1 MKTQPL
7 GGAALRRPLALVAA
21 LLVAAASGNALLA
34 GCGAG
39 NKSEQTAQNQSTT
52 TTTPPA
58 MPTDTSGTA
67 GATGAIDAGAI
78 FKLRCATCHG
88 PTGHGDGPGAV
99 ALNPKPRNYHD
110 KAYMSTRTD
119 EQLYNSIY
127 NGKSQM
133 PAWGKLGTLTPDQI
147 RAMVA
152 YVRKLSE
159 QP

>member
-1 MKTQPL
+1 MKTQPI

-34 GCGAG
+34 GCGGG
-39 NKSEQTAQNQSTT
+39 NKSEQTAQNQST

-67 GATGAIDAGAI
+67 GGTGAIDAGAI